1 MRSLSA
7 QLHTWD
13 EIGAGN
19 AKLVNAATEMV
30 VQFNPHTD
38 GRDDG
43 EDRTNEE
50 VAEGTFLRV

>member
-13 EIGAGN
+13 EEVELAGEVV
-19 AKLVNAATEMV
+19 VN
-30 VQFNPHTD
+30 FNPHTD

-50 VAEGTFLRV
+50 VDEGTFLLVV

>member
-13 EIGAGN
+13 EIGAGKAN
-19 AKLVNAATEMV
+19 LVNAAV